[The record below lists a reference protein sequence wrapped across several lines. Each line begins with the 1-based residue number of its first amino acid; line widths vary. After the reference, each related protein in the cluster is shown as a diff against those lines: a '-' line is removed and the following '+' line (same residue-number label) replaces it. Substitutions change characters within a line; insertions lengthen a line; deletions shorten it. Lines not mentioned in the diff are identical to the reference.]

1 MQHTKL
7 LNLFLS
13 FLLINSSLLII
24 YSLFFPNATFLF
36 FQQTYL
42 EVLAIADT
50 GGNGSLNLLTYPLS
64 LYLMCTFGCIQY
76 LRTQE
81 IFYLN
86 FLTILWTLVLISRI
100 ISLLAIREVTIDLY
114 FFFGIHKNARLL
126 IKDAKEN
133 IENWLLFIDN
143 IENLSNED
151 ASIKLVNWLTNNYK
165 SLGIDNKTIEN
176 YIENGNF
183 AMQVEGIR
191 NYLSKKS

>member
-1 MQHTKL
+1 MQYTKF

-13 FLLINSSLLII
+13 FLLINSSLLVVF
-24 YSLFFPNATFLF
+24 SVFFPNTTFLF

-50 GGNGSLNLLTYPLS
+50 GGNGHLNLLTYPLS

-86 FLTILWTLVLISRI
+86 FLTILWTFVLISRI

-114 FFFGIHKNARLL
+114 FFFGILTEFFIAPIHIYFRSKL
-126 IKDAKEN
+126 IK
-133 IENWLLFIDN
+133 
-143 IENLSNED
+143 LS
-151 ASIKLVNWLTNNYK
+151 
-165 SLGIDNKTIEN
+165 
-176 YIENGNF
+176 
-183 AMQVEGIR
+183 
-191 NYLSKKS
+191 

>member
-1 MQHTKL
+1 MQLTKL

-24 YSLFFPNATFLF
+24 YSVFFPNATFLF

-114 FFFGIHKNARLL
+114 FFFGILTEFFIAPIHIYFRSRL
-126 IKDAKEN
+126 IK
-133 IENWLLFIDN
+133 
-143 IENLSNED
+143 LS
-151 ASIKLVNWLTNNYK
+151 
-165 SLGIDNKTIEN
+165 
-176 YIENGNF
+176 
-183 AMQVEGIR
+183 
-191 NYLSKKS
+191 